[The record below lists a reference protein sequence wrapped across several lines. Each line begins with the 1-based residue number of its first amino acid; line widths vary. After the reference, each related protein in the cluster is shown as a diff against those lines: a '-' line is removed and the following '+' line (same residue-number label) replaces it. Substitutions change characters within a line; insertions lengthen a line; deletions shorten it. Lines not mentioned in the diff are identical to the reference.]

1 MVIFKC
7 PRCEKIFT
15 HKGHYNRHMN
25 RKFDCTNKLQT
36 KDGKNKKI
44 IKKEIVTVKKKENK
58 DTHNKIQSKIK
69 KEFICHLCERT
80 FSRKDNLRRHLNK
93 YCKIKKERDE
103 KDKIY
108 QQLLIERNDME
119 YKMNKLEK
127 GNVNFYQQ
135 FNTINQININSFGN
149 EKLENLSKKEIIEI
163 LNKCYKA
170 LPELVKKIHIDL
182 PENRNVYIP
191 NKKEPY
197 AMIYDNDRWFLKDT
211 TEVINELIAINNH
224 RLLEFLDEY
233 KEQINKQKIDRIQT
247 MIQNSQNGKLDK
259 QYESELKVLLIN
271 YADLIQEYYQKNML
285 IENNNEEYSNDI
297 LKIKDINN

>member
-1 MVIFKC
+1 MVIFEC
-7 PRCEKIFT
+7 PRCKKIYT
-15 HKGHYNRHMN
+15 HKGHYKRHLN
-25 RKFDCTNKLQT
+25 RKFDCR
-36 KDGKNKKI
+36 
-44 IKKEIVTVKKKENK
+44 NK
-58 DTHNKIQSKIK
+58 DTTDGGSKINNNDKEVNIKMKKKVINPHKSIK

-80 FSRKDNLRRHLNK
+80 FSRKDNLRRHINK

-108 QQLLIERNDME
+108 QQLLVERKEME
-119 YKMNKLEK
+119 FRINKLEK
-127 GNVNFYQQ
+127 SNVNFYQQ

-197 AMIYDNDRWFLKDT
+197 AMIYDNDRWFLKNT
-211 TEVINELIAINNH
+211 TEVINELIEINNH
-224 RLLEFLDEY
+224 RLVEFLEVY
-233 KEQINKQKIDRIQT
+233 KEQINQVKIDRIQT
-247 MIQNSQNGKLDK
+247 MIQNSQDGVLDQ
-259 QYESELKVLLIN
+259 QYEAELKVLLIN

-285 IENNNEEYSNDI
+285 TDTNDFANNI
-297 LKIKDINN
+297 LSVKDVE

>member
-1 MVIFKC
+1 MVIFEC
-7 PRCEKIFT
+7 SRCNKIYT
-15 HKGHYNRHMN
+15 HKGHYRRHLN
-25 RKFDCTNKLQT
+25 RKYDCKVNSTTEDSNEIE
-36 KDGKNKKI
+36 N
-44 IKKEIVTVKKKENK
+44 IKKNSQTEKKKESTN
-58 DTHNKIQSKIK
+58 THYKIK
-69 KEFICHLCERT
+69 KEFICYLCERT

-108 QQLLIERNDME
+108 QQLLIERQEME

-127 GNVNFYQQ
+127 SNVNFYQQ

-211 TEVINELIAINNH
+211 SEVINELITINNH
-224 RLLEFLDEY
+224 RLLEFLEEY

-247 MIQNSQNGKLDK
+247 MIKNSQDGVLDK
-259 QYESELKVLLIN
+259 QYETELKVLLIN

-285 IENNNEEYSNDI
+285 IDNKVDNYSNDF
-297 LKIKDINN
+297 LKIKDIVN

>member
-1 MVIFKC
+1 MVIFEC
-7 PRCEKIFT
+7 PRCKKIYT
-15 HKGHYNRHMN
+15 HKGHYKRHLN
-25 RKFDCTNKLQT
+25 RKFDCR
-36 KDGKNKKI
+36 
-44 IKKEIVTVKKKENK
+44 NK
-58 DTHNKIQSKIK
+58 DTTDSGGKTDGNDKEENIKINKKVISPHKSIK

-80 FSRKDNLRRHLNK
+80 FSRKDNLRRHINK

-108 QQLLIERNDME
+108 QQLLVERNEME
-119 YKMNKLEK
+119 FRINKLEK
-127 GNVNFYQQ
+127 SNVNFYQQ

-197 AMIYDNDRWFLKDT
+197 AMIYDNDRWFLKNT
-211 TEVINELIAINNH
+211 TEVINELIEINNH
-224 RLLEFLDEY
+224 RLVEFLEVY
-233 KEQINKQKIDRIQT
+233 KEQINQVKIDRIQT
-247 MIQNSQNGKLDK
+247 MIQNSQDGVLDQ
-259 QYESELKVLLIN
+259 QYEAELKVLLIN

-285 IENNNEEYSNDI
+285 TDTNDFANNI
-297 LKIKDINN
+297 LSVKDVE